1 MKRKC
6 ITSEKIAKDF
16 ADKLTMMASMSMVSM
31 TIALATELKVFQVLA
46 SISSKEHPVTA
57 EEVALEGN
65 YKARYIQEIL
75 STLACGDIIEV
86 TECGRMFWIGEEKKC
101 ILSHP
106 NSIAPLTLFPQ
117 LPIFGKVYNDIKDVC
132 MKDGPLG
139 MQYSSYENFYAN
151 MSAFSEAL
159 HKKHLKPSIVPL
171 SEMDEKLGS
180 EQKMECLD
188 VGCGDGFHVIELA
201 HLYPNSN
208 FTGVDI
214 TKHAIEIAEDKL
226 THENN
231 KSLKNATFINM
242 NGAQLKEEWT
252 NKFDWIT
259 IFDACHDQ
267 CRPDLT
273 LKEIQ
278 RCLKPDGI
286 FTMVEVKGTSNCYN
300 DKKLNP
306 VGSALL
312 YGISL
317 FHCLPV
323 GNSTKDA
330 LGLGAMWGYEK
341 ALKMLKEAGF
351 SKVEIVPTPF
361 LPINIMYK
369 CRK

>member
-1 MKRKC
+1 MA
-6 ITSEKIAKDF
+6 TDSEKKTKEFI
-16 ADKLTMMASMSMVSM
+16 DKLSTMASMSMISM
-31 TIALATELKVFQVLA
+31 TIALASELKVFEVLA
-46 SISSKEHPVTA
+46 SLSSKEHPATA
-57 EEVALEGN
+57 EEVALKGN
-65 YKARYIQEIL
+65 YKARYIQEIF

-86 TECGRMFWIGEEKKC
+86 SECGKKFWISEEKKA
-101 ILSHP
+101 ILAYPTSV
-106 NSIAPLTLFPQ
+106 APMTLFPQ
-117 LPIFGKVYNDIKDVC
+117 IPIFGKVYNDIKEVC
-132 MKDGPLG
+132 KKDGPLG
-139 MQYSSYENFYAN
+139 MQYSSYENFYDN

-159 HKKHLKPSIVPL
+159 HKKHLKPNIVPL
-171 SEMDEKLGS
+171 SDMDKKLESNEKA
-180 EQKMECLD
+180 ECLD

-201 HLYPNSN
+201 HLYPNAK

-214 TKHAIEIAEDKL
+214 TKHAIEIAENKL
-226 THENN
+226 TQEKN
-231 KSLKNATFINM
+231 KSLKNVSFINM
-242 NGAQLKEEWT
+242 NAAHLKEEWT

-278 RCLKPDGI
+278 RCLKPDGVFSMI
-286 FTMVEVKGTSNCYN
+286 EVKGTSNCHK
-300 DKKLNP
+300 DKGVNP

-323 GNSTKDA
+323 GNSTEDA
-330 LGLGAMWGYEK
+330 LGLGSMWGQER
-341 ALKMLKEAGF
+341 ALKMLKDAGF
-351 SKVEIVPTPF
+351 SSIEIVPTPF